1 MKQDKKKLPVGID
14 HFEKLRLND
23 FYYVDKTGLIKK
35 LLNNR
40 SKVKLLTRPRRFGK
54 SLNMSMLENF
64 FSIQKK
70 QQIFCGLKII
80 NETALCEEYMGKFPV
95 ISISLKN
102 VNATS
107 FECAFQLVAQ
117 IIAEAAE
124 KVQFLM
130 ESNQLTE
137 YNKRE
142 YQKLLEDMSET
153 EVLGS
158 LKKLTHLL
166 FRHYNMPVILLIDE
180 YDVPL
185 AKAYENGYYK
195 QMVVLIRNLFDQ
207 TLKENENLKFAVL
220 SGCMRLPQESI
231 FNGVDHLHSSYISDI
246 ECNKYFGF
254 TEEEI
259 KEILVYYEYKDKYPV
274 IKEWYK
280 GYQFG
285 NVEVYCPWDIV
296 CYCAKLRVDQNA
308 QPESYWINTSSN
320 EILGKFIQEAE
331 NSIVKR
337 EIEKLMEGEVVV
349 KEIHSELSYDNIDQS
364 MERMWNILYWTG
376 YLTQCGRRNE
386 KVYKLAIPN
395 KEIGTF
401 FATQIMAHFKE
412 NVSKNKILLKHFYTV
427 LEQGEAME
435 VQVCLR
441 EYLKKMIEI
450 RATYCK
456 NVMEE
461 KYYQE
466 FLLAILQKNDQW
478 IVETD
483 QWENDATI
491 LIKTGERGE
500 GIIIAVKY
508 MSDGKLDSVCK
519 EVGEQISDSKYREWI
534 EEHEI
539 QKILKYGI
547 ACYKKQCRVEVE
559 K

>member
-1 MKQDKKKLPVGID
+1 M
-14 HFEKLRLND
+14 
-23 FYYVDKTGLIKK
+23 
-35 LLNNR
+35 
-40 SKVKLLTRPRRFGK
+40 
-54 SLNMSMLENF
+54 
-64 FSIQKK
+64 
-70 QQIFCGLKII
+70 
-80 NETALCEEYMGKFPV
+80 
-95 ISISLKN
+95 
-102 VNATS
+102 
-107 FECAFQLVAQ
+107 
-117 IIAEAAE
+117 
-124 KVQFLM
+124 
-130 ESNQLTE
+130 
-137 YNKRE
+137 
-142 YQKLLEDMSET
+142 
-153 EVLGS
+153 
-158 LKKLTHLL
+158 
-166 FRHYNMPVILLIDE
+166 
-180 YDVPL
+180 
-185 AKAYENGYYK
+185 
-195 QMVVLIRNLFDQ
+195 
-207 TLKENENLKFAVL
+207 
-220 SGCMRLPQESI
+220 
-231 FNGVDHLHSSYISDI
+231 
-246 ECNKYFGF
+246 
-254 TEEEI
+254 
-259 KEILVYYEYKDKYPV
+259 
-274 IKEWYK
+274 
-280 GYQFG
+280 
-285 NVEVYCPWDIV
+285 EVYCPWDIV

-483 QWENDATI
+483 QWGNDATI